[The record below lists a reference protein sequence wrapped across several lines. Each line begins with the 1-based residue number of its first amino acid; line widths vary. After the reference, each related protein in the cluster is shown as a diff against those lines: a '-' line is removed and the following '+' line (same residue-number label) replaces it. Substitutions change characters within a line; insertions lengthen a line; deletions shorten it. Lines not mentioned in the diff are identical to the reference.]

1 MQVHLSR
8 FWSIPV
14 RRFKKQFTSMESQY
28 TDILK
33 KLTRKEV
40 RVSNQSKL
48 EILHVFDVLIIKLGT
63 VIVN

>member
-8 FWSIPV
+8 FWYIPV

-40 RVSNQSKL
+40 SVSNQSKL

>member
-8 FWSIPV
+8 FWCIPV
-14 RRFKKQFTSMESQY
+14 RRFKKQLTSMESQY
-28 TDILK
+28 TDTLK